1 MHLVQQ
7 NALRMYF
14 FHKFLSQFL
23 GFNGFF
29 RAFRE
34 IFPSKMPHCTYFIC
48 PIYKIRIGVSSGI
61 TPAPIHIYYNC
72 ISKICQSACF
82 APRRNTS
89 RKMARASGPQYSICQ
104 HRAMGIL
111 QPHVCTQVPKPG
123 SLNRT
128 VAIRLITG
136 HMMQTIISMRSARP
150 PAAAA
155 EVFHKRSP
163 RLGGARR
170 NAGLRTVF
178 VVFCR
183 LFSRF

>member
-1 MHLVQQ
+1 
-7 NALRMYF
+7 MYF

-48 PIYKIRIGVSSGI
+48 PIYKIRIGVLSGI

-72 ISKICQSACF
+72 ISKIYQSACF

-111 QPHVCTQVPKPG
+111 QPQVCTQVPKPG
-123 SLNRT
+123 SLNST

-136 HMMQTIISMRSARP
+136 HMMHTIISEMA
-150 PAAAA
+150 
-155 EVFHKRSP
+155 
-163 RLGGARR
+163 
-170 NAGLRTVF
+170 
-178 VVFCR
+178 
-183 LFSRF
+183 